1 MRREQWF
8 FGLAL
13 LIILAW
19 SGRLAAAEQRAAT
32 PHSDK
37 QAQSQGVKP
46 DRADELESDD
56 IVIRAYPVADI
67 VTPTT
72 DYPYPGNALPTI
84 GRQVTLNSLFQG
96 ASRGGGSGMRG
107 MGGMGGMGYGGGMFS
122 VQQHMGGGGQPQ
134 TEAQAGGRGSVSPR
148 SGQGGSGGGGPS
160 PSNVDELI
168 RAIVTLA
175 DPESWSDVGGPG
187 DIAYF
192 GGLLLVLQTPATH
205 KIIEEFL
212 EMIRSEGATAR
223 TAIVDAHWLLLE
235 SAQLTEL
242 LGVDSASHDGRS
254 RLPIDPAALEK
265 LAQEVPGYR
274 GRITCFSGQT
284 VHVASGS
291 RRSVVVGA
299 IPVVGSAPAYQPI
312 MAVPNLGIILEVT
325 PSLLPGADEAILDVY
340 STVTKW
346 DEPDPPIQIGSRFP
360 AGQQPVGMAG
370 ETVETPGGTASVTVD
385 RINIPTQ
392 QLATTLRV
400 PLGKPVLV
408 GGLTLDPAKIE
419 SAEPGEANHRQL
431 YLVVRVSAAEEERPD
446 PSHGS

>member
-8 FGLAL
+8 FGSAM

-19 SGRLAAAEQRAAT
+19 SGRLAAAEEGAA
-32 PHSDK
+32 PPRYDK
-37 QAQSQGVKP
+37 QAPSAGVKP
-46 DRADELESDD
+46 APADELQSDD
-56 IVIRAYPVADI
+56 FVIRAYPVADM

-84 GRQVTLNSLFQG
+84 GRQVTLSSLFQG
-96 ASRGGGSGMRG
+96 GTRSDGLGGGGTG
-107 MGGMGGMGYGGGMFS
+107 FGGGMGMFS

-134 TEAQAGGRGSVSPR
+134 TEGQTRGRESASPR
-148 SGQGGSGGGGPS
+148 PGEGGSGAGGPS
-160 PSNVDELI
+160 SGNVDELI
-168 RAIVTLA
+168 RTIVTLVA
-175 DPESWSDVGGPG
+175 PESWSDVGGAG
-187 DIAYF
+187 DVAYF
-192 GGLLLVLQTPATH
+192 GGLLLVRQTPPNH
-205 KIIEEFL
+205 EIIEEFL
-212 EMIRSEGATAR
+212 DMIRSEGATAK

-242 LGVDSASHDGRS
+242 LGVDSATLHGRS
-254 RLPIDPAALEK
+254 RLPIDPAVLAK

-291 RRSVVVGA
+291 RRSVVVSV
-299 IPVVGSAPAYQPI
+299 IPVVGSAPAYQPVI
-312 MAVPNLGIILEVT
+312 AVPNLGIVLEVT
-325 PSLLPGADEAILDVY
+325 PSLLPGANEAFLDVY

-346 DEPDPPIQIGSRFP
+346 GEPDPPIQIGSRFP

-385 RINIPTQ
+385 RVNIPTQ

-408 GGLTLDPAKIE
+408 GGLTLDPAEIE
-419 SAEPGEANHRQL
+419 SAEPGEGNRRQL
-431 YLVVRVSAAEEERPD
+431 YLVMRVSAAEEERSD
-446 PSHGS
+446 ESHGSQ